1 MDLAFAFALLAAS
14 AAIIDATERATLED
28 APRIA
33 DLAGAAEP
41 SPTVTVAWVDAQ
53 SSLSDEA
60 TGSMIKE
67 VNAVF
72 RAIGRGSSGH
82 GSHPSTSACEPC
94 LPVLP
99 PSRSRGRCPGPRV
112 SRVACS
118 GDEGAEV
125 RPAAGTV

>member
-72 RAIGRGSSGH
+72 RGPRQPPEHKCVRAVLAGLAALS
-82 GSHPSTSACEPC
+82 EPR
-94 LPVLP
+94 PV
-99 PSRSRGRCPGPRV
+99 PGP
-112 SRVACS
+112 
-118 GDEGAEV
+118 
-125 RPAAGTV
+125 AGLARSLLW